1 VRIWVTGVGAVSPLA
16 RTAGATMDRLVR
28 GDRAFRRLSLFE
40 LPEARSRIAAEIDG
54 LSPEEVAPPGEAEGW
69 SRTDA
74 MAVLAAREALAQ
86 AGLTPAST
94 AVDLIVGGTTGGMFE
109 TEDLLARLSTDP
121 SAIRP
126 LTRMI
131 SHPLSAPAD
140 HVSAVAG
147 PFRRVRTVCSA
158 CSSGASAILLAA
170 AWIRLGRSERV
181 LAGGADGLCRLTYSG
196 FAALGA
202 LSPEPCR
209 PFDRR
214 RSGLS
219 LGEAGAFLVLESEAS
234 ARGRGAAPIAEL
246 RGWAIGS
253 EGHHITNPER
263 DGATAARVMSAAL
276 RRGGLAPADVD
287 YVNAHGTATPLN
299 DVMEANALHVCLGE
313 HAARV
318 PVSSVKGQVG
328 HTLGAAGAL
337 EAVVTVLAIQ
347 RGVMPPTAGLEDPD
361 PQCALVHLTS
371 ARDGALRAALS
382 SSFGFGGM
390 DTVLAFTAVGAFPDP
405 LEKAAREVVI
415 TGAATVGPL
424 GVHASEGSCS
434 YLSPGASPDPGP
446 IAFRTADHLDLARAR
461 RLDRTGRFGTVAIQ
475 RAFAEARIEE
485 LIAGRPERAGAIVG
499 ASFGNVDASTA
510 YMKRI
515 HEKGAKYASP
525 ADFPNLLP
533 SSPVGHASIYL
544 GLRGAAFA
552 VSDLDVTAESA
563 MTTAMELVATGEADA
578 LAAGSV
584 EETSPMIERCLG
596 PVCEGIVDRGPR
608 SEGASIVVVEPERA
622 ALERG
627 ARILARATFW
637 ASWRQSAAAELEDLP
652 PPPEGALVL
661 VGRQPAAA
669 IALLRGTAWERV
681 KVISLAE
688 RAGDHEGAGGFAVVA
703 AAAAIARGDL
713 AAALVLGCARTR
725 GHAILLSATR
735 RT

>member
-1 VRIWVTGVGAVSPLA
+1 
-16 RTAGATMDRLVR
+16 
-28 GDRAFRRLSLFE
+28 
-40 LPEARSRIAAEIDG
+40 
-54 LSPEEVAPPGEAEGW
+54 
-69 SRTDA
+69 
-74 MAVLAAREALAQ
+74 
-86 AGLTPAST
+86 
-94 AVDLIVGGTTGGMFE
+94 
-109 TEDLLARLSTDP
+109 
-121 SAIRP
+121 
-126 LTRMI
+126 
-131 SHPLSAPAD
+131 
-140 HVSAVAG
+140 
-147 PFRRVRTVCSA
+147 
-158 CSSGASAILLAA
+158 
-170 AWIRLGRSERV
+170 
-181 LAGGADGLCRLTYSG
+181 
-196 FAALGA
+196 
-202 LSPEPCR
+202 
-209 PFDRR
+209 
-214 RSGLS
+214 
-219 LGEAGAFLVLESEAS
+219 
-234 ARGRGAAPIAEL
+234 
-246 RGWAIGS
+246 
-253 EGHHITNPER
+253 
-263 DGATAARVMSAAL
+263 
-276 RRGGLAPADVD
+276 
-287 YVNAHGTATPLN
+287 
-299 DVMEANALHVCLGE
+299 
-313 HAARV
+313 
-318 PVSSVKGQVG
+318 
-328 HTLGAAGAL
+328 
-337 EAVVTVLAIQ
+337 
-347 RGVMPPTAGLEDPD
+347 
-361 PQCALVHLTS
+361 
-371 ARDGALRAALS
+371 
-382 SSFGFGGM
+382 
-390 DTVLAFTAVGAFPDP
+390 VGAFPDP
-405 LEKAAREVVI
+405 PEKAARDVVI

-424 GVHASEGSCS
+424 GVHASEGSYP

-461 RLDRTGRFGTVAIQ
+461 RLDRAGRFGTVAIQ